1 MSTASRLMQQTSLFI
16 LFFFLVSTNGT
27 TKVTANCIVLYKTC
41 CKLYN
46 NNNTPQPNVIVKRS
60 KIQGSPTR
68 WGNKIRFIRQFA
80 ILGRDSAHLVRI
92 TSKHG
97 RHCNSNF
104 LALQTPS
111 NKPRFRLH
119 PLKSCRAKEFIFY
132 YYKTKSNVT
141 TLVIKTINFA
151 VINRYKV
158 FYPIRTSSSL

>member
-1 MSTASRLMQQTSLFI
+1 MSTASRLIQQTSLFI
-16 LFFFLVSTNGT
+16 LFFFASTNGT

-46 NNNTPQPNVIVKRS
+46 NNTPQSNVIVKRS

-80 ILGRDSAHLVRI
+80 ILGGDAAHLVRI

-97 RHCNSNF
+97 RPCNSNF
-104 LALQTPS
+104 LALQTLS

-119 PLKSCRAKEFIFY
+119 PLTSCRAKQIILY
-132 YYKTKSNVT
+132 YYNIKSNVT
-141 TLVIKTINFA
+141 IPVKKKTNKFCC
-151 VINRYKV
+151 YKQLQS
-158 FYPIRTSSSL
+158 F